1 MLKGKKKKMDKNIQK
16 AIMQRTGSIAG
27 TINEKLAR
35 KLFLKENKGKGNGDG
50 QLGSYEISIA
60 FLFCV

>member
-27 TINEKLAR
+27 TIMRNQLGN
-35 KLFLKENKGKGNGDG
+35 FLKENKGKGNGDG